1 MRSVDWNVCTLL
13 MYCLQDEYSR
23 IVKRKTG
30 EKSSSE
36 EGDEKLVTAFK
47 NSFGKLKKNSRTST
61 ACPNRAGLS

>member
-47 NSFGKLKKNSRTST
+47 NSFGIQKKR